1 MIAELISVGTELLMG
16 QIVNTDAQFMSEH
29 LAELGVNVFY
39 QVTVG
44 DNPERLE
51 ETVKRALDRSDVVI
65 LSGGLGP
72 TGDDLTKET
81 VARLFDL
88 EMETD
93 QASLERLKKIFER
106 FHAPMTP
113 NNLKQVDFPKGSIV
127 IPNARGTAPGCIVEK
142 DGKVAI
148 LLPGPPRELFPMF
161 RETVMPYLEKKSGYH
176 LLSHELR
183 IFGKGESEVE
193 YEIKDIIEKQTN
205 PTIAPYAKLAE
216 VTLRITA
223 RCKTNEEGEALIQ
236 PMIEEI
242 KKRFGD
248 VVYSTDGQT
257 LEAVCGTLL
266 RQQGKTV
273 ATAESCTGGM
283 VASTLIGVPGSSA
296 YMLEGMVTYSNAAK
310 INRLGVKEETI
321 AAHGAVSEE
330 CAREMAEGIRRT
342 AGVDIGVA
350 TTGIAGPDGGTP
362 EKPVGRVYI
371 AVASE
376 KGTTVRKH
384 TISGERQRVREI
396 STLYALD
403 MIRRELI

>member
-81 VARLFDL
+81 VARLFGL

-161 RETVMPYLEKKSGYH
+161 RDTVMPYLEKKSGYH

-205 PTIAPYAKLAE
+205 PTIAPYAKLGE

-283 VASTLIGVPGSSA
+283 VASTMISVPGSSA
-296 YMLEGMVTYSNAAK
+296 YMMEGMVTYSNAAK

-330 CAREMAEGIRRT
+330 CAKEMAEGIRRT

-396 STLYALD
+396 STLFALD